1 MNMLKKAMA
10 SIGIGSTRIDAI
22 LESSR
27 VVVGDEINGKI
38 VIRGGSVPQEL
49 DYINLYVM
57 TRYERE
63 FNDHTV
69 VNNAVIQQH
78 TIKLSTTINENEVK
92 EIPFSFVLSNRAP
105 ISMGRTP
112 IWINTGLEIKN
123 AVDPT
128 DHDSVEVLPS
138 HNMQTVLNALEEMGF
153 RLRKVK
159 NEEARFYGAHFIQN
173 FEYVPTSEFYGYL
186 DELEVAF
193 LAEKDYLELLMEV
206 DRRAR
211 GFGGMFAEAMD
222 ADESKVR
229 IRLSNSDFARGADY
243 VKEQIRSTISRY
255 AR

>member
-1 MNMLKKAMA
+1 MLKKAMA
-10 SIGIGSTRIDAI
+10 GIGIGSAKVDAV

-27 VVVGDEINGKI
+27 ILVGDEVKGKI
-38 VIRGGSVPQEL
+38 VIRGGNVPQEL
-49 DYINLYVM
+49 DYVNLYVM

-69 VNNAVIQQH
+69 VNNAVIQQQ
-78 TIKLSTTINENEVK
+78 TIKLSMTINENEVK

-112 IWINTGLEIKN
+112 IWINTGLEIKMG
-123 AVDPT
+123 VDPS
-128 DHDSVEVLPS
+128 DYDSIEVLPS
-138 HNMQTVLNALEEMGF
+138 HNMKIVLDALDEMGF

-159 NEEARFYGAHFIQN
+159 NEEARYYGAQFVQN
-173 FEYVPTSEFYGYL
+173 FEYVPTREFYGYL

-193 LAEKDYLELLMEV
+193 LAEQDYFELIMEI
-206 DRRAR
+206 DRKAR

-229 IRLSNSDFARGADY
+229 LRLSNSDFALGEDF
-243 VKEQIRSTISRY
+243 VKEKLRSTISRY